1 MPLHRVCVSL
11 EVSLRIRVQFHCS
24 LHYMYTYRWTR
35 RPWILFLF
43 SKSRQE
49 SSHNRV
55 QNRKRRKG
63 LSRTWRLREE
73 LLNSPSVRFSIL
85 RRDVVL
91 RTKRVEQNRDGF
103 HVWTYQLLYMYIY
116 LYIHILYRYIYVHVM
131 ESFWALFCPSYCFFD
146 SHAKWQPSTVFYR
159 AVLPVYPDLISP
171 LLLFLVLHPARASIQ
186 KMMMLSNSFLALG
199 SGQIQLNMFPT
210 APLFIYTADM
220 CIYHICTFFTSI
232 IFSPVEPYSIIIM
245 ALSTNKIA
253 TDAYVKRH
261 LLSPSIHLLIQSYP
275 FLSFSIVK
283 FYTRIDVFRSKN

>member
-103 HVWTYQLLYMYIY
+103 HVWTYQLLYMYTYIY
-116 LYIHILYRYIYVHVM
+116 ICIYRYIYVYIRTRDGKFLGSVL
-131 ESFWALFCPSYCFFD
+131 SLLLFFD

-220 CIYHICTFFTSI
+220 YISYMYVFYFHH
-232 IFSPVEPYSIIIM
+232 IFSGRTLFNYYYGPVHKQ
-245 ALSTNKIA
+245 N
-253 TDAYVKRH
+253 RH
-261 LLSPSIHLLIQSYP
+261 
-275 FLSFSIVK
+275 
-283 FYTRIDVFRSKN
+283 

>member
-103 HVWTYQLLYMYIY
+103 HVWTYQLLYMYTYIY
-116 LYIHILYRYIYVHVM
+116 ICIYRYIYVHVM
-131 ESFWALFCPSYCFFD
+131 ESFWALFCPSYCF
-146 SHAKWQPSTVFYR
+146 
-159 AVLPVYPDLISP
+159 LILMQNGNP
-171 LLLFLVLHPARASIQ
+171 PPYFIELYYQ
-186 KMMMLSNSFLALG
+186 CT
-199 SGQIQLNMFPT
+199 QI
-210 APLFIYTADM
+210 
-220 CIYHICTFFTSI
+220 
-232 IFSPVEPYSIIIM
+232 
-245 ALSTNKIA
+245 
-253 TDAYVKRH
+253 
-261 LLSPSIHLLIQSYP
+261 
-275 FLSFSIVK
+275 
-283 FYTRIDVFRSKN
+283 